1 MSEIPSDGRD
11 RIGLYI
17 HWPFCTRIC
26 PYCDFNVYK
35 DRGADEAAWREALLA
50 DLEWWRAKAGISH
63 YTSVYFGGGTPSLM
77 APSLAKAVIE
87 AATPVSGAEITL
99 EANPTD
105 AERERFTDFA
115 AAGVNRLSLGVQS
128 LRDEALQFLGR
139 NHSAAET
146 IKALEV
152 ARGAFER
159 LTFDLI
165 YARPGQSLDDW
176 RAELAEA
183 LALTKGHLSLYQLT
197 IEPGTAFER
206 AVARGDWAPADED
219 MTAAHYDLAQALC
232 AEAGLSPYEVSN
244 NAASGHEAQH
254 NLLYWRYQDYVG
266 IGPGAHGRVRIDG
279 QLYETVALANPGEY
293 LAATPEERFTLSP
306 LSGPDQAVEMLSMGL
321 RLTEGISLARYEAL
335 AGAPLESRALNDL
348 VRDGLALVEG
358 DRLWLTADGR
368 RVLNGVLLAL
378 SA

>member
-1 MSEIPSDGRD
+1 MSAHPSDGRGKT
-11 RIGLYI
+11 GLYV
-17 HWPFCTRIC
+17 HWPYCTRIC

-35 DRGADEAAWREALLA
+35 DRGADETAWRAALLA
-50 DLEWWRAKAGISH
+50 DLDWWRAKAGADP
-63 YTSVYFGGGTPSLM
+63 YTSIYFGGGTPSLM
-77 APSLAKAVIE
+77 APTLAQAVIE
-87 AATPVSGAEITL
+87 AAAPVAGAEITL

-105 AERERFTDFA
+105 AERERFADFA

-128 LRDEALQFLGR
+128 LRDDALRFLGR

-152 ARGAFER
+152 ARDVFDR

-165 YARPGQSLDDW
+165 YARPGQSLEDW

-183 LALTKGHLSLYQLT
+183 LALAKGHLSLYQLT

-219 MTAAHYDLAQALC
+219 MTAAHYDLAQAMC
-232 AEAGLSPYEVSN
+232 ADAGLLPYEVSN
-244 NAASGHEAQH
+244 NGAPGHEAQH

-279 QLYETVALANPGEY
+279 QLYETVALANPKDY

-306 LSGPDQAVEMLSMGL
+306 LSGETQALEMLSMGL
-321 RLTEGISLARYEAL
+321 RLSEGISLARYAAL
-335 AGAPLESRALNDL
+335 AGAPLDDRTVNDL
-348 VRDGLALVEG
+348 AGDGLALVDG
-358 DRLWLTADGR
+358 DRLCLTLDGR
-368 RVLNGVLLAL
+368 RVLNGVVSAL
-378 SA
+378 VA

>member
-1 MSEIPSDGRD
+1 MSDTGKT
-11 RIGLYI
+11 GLYI

-35 DRGADEAAWREALLA
+35 DRGADEAAWEEALRA
-50 DLEWWRAKAGISH
+50 DLEWWAQKAGATL

-77 APSLAKAVIE
+77 APSLARAVIE
-87 AATPVSGAEITL
+87 AAAPVAGAEITL

-128 LRDEALQFLGR
+128 LRDEALAFLGR
-139 NHSAAET
+139 NHSATET
-146 IKALEV
+146 IKVLEF

-165 YARPGQSLDDW
+165 YARPGQSLDVW

-183 LALTKGHLSLYQLT
+183 LALAKGHLSLYQLT
-197 IEPGTAFER
+197 IEPGTAFEK
-206 AVARGDWAPADED
+206 AVARGDWAPADEE
-219 MTAAHYDLAQALC
+219 MTAAHYDLAQAMC
-232 AEAGLSPYEVSN
+232 ADAGLAPYEVSN
-244 NAASGHEAQH
+244 NAAPGHEAQH

-279 QLYETVALANPGEY
+279 QLYETVALDKPGEY
-293 LAATPEERFTLSP
+293 LAATPEQRFALSP
-306 LSGPDQAVEMLSMGL
+306 LTGVEQAVEMLSMGL
-321 RLTEGISLARYEAL
+321 RLSEGISLARYEAL
-335 AGAPLESRALNDL
+335 AGAPLNDRTL
-348 VRDGLALVEG
+348 TEMAGDGLVHVEG
-358 DRLWLTADGR
+358 DRLSLTADGR
-368 RVLNGVLLAL
+368 RVLNAIVASLV
-378 SA
+378 